1 MILYEDEFIKK
12 FTGGE
17 IKKIS
22 VNIRK
27 VNTDIYL
34 RRLSGYV
41 KSQLRKKS
49 NQAVKRGT
57 LDAILGVVNNSD
69 YNFRD
74 DDIELVDF
82 FLLRKSVC
90 DAEGELIFKD
100 EDLFN
105 TWLKAVDGDV
115 MDFIILEISKFNKI
129 IKDAS
134 AEDSSKE
141 VKKN

>member
-1 MILYEDEFIKK
+1 MILYEDEFIKQ

-17 IKKIS
+17 IRKIS

-41 KSQLRKKS
+41 TSALKKKAD
-49 NQAVKRGT
+49 QAIQRGT
-57 LDAILGVVNNSD
+57 LDAIIGVVNKSD
-69 YNFRD
+69 LNYRD

-90 DAEGELIFKD
+90 DAEGKLIFDNND
-100 EDLFN
+100 EFFQQ
-105 TWLKAVDGDV
+105 WLTRVDGDV
-115 MDFIILEISKFNKI
+115 MEFVLSEVAKFNKFI
-129 IKDAS
+129 PDDEES
-134 AEDSSKE
+134 NE
-141 VKKN
+141 VKKK

>member
-41 KSQLRKKS
+41 TSALKKKAD
-49 NQAVKRGT
+49 QAIQRGT
-57 LDAILGVVNNSD
+57 LDAIIGVVNKSD
-69 YNFRD
+69 LNYRD

-82 FLLRKSVC
+82 FLMRKSVC
-90 DAEGELIFKD
+90 DAEGKLIFD
-100 EDLFN
+100 NDDDFFQH
-105 TWLKAVDGDV
+105 WLTAVDGDV
-115 MDFIILEISKFNKI
+115 MEFILSEIAKFNKFI
-129 IKDAS
+129 PDV
-134 AEDSSKE
+134 EEESKE
-141 VKKN
+141 VKKK